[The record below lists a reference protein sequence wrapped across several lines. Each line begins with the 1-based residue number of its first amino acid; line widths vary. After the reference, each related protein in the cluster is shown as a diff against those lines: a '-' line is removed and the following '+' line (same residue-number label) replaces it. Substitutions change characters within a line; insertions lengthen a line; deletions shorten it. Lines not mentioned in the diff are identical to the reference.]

1 MIDNSNKTV
10 MSCFRFTIQ
19 LLIMTSKEYEIWSAG
34 PSVESL
40 FGTDFP
46 LARDHIDWEQLEKGK
61 LEK

>member
-10 MSCFRFTIQ
+10 MSCFI
-19 LLIMTSKEYEIWSAG
+19 IMTSKEYEIWSAG

-40 FGTDFP
+40 FGKDFP